1 MLDYFQCRGVL
12 LEQGPA
18 VLAVVVGGSCLDIF
32 FFSALGRML
41 MHFLFNLFM

>member
-18 VLAVVVGGSCLDIF
+18 VLAVGVGGRLLGHF
-32 FFSALGRML
+32 FFSVLSTSVGRRL
-41 MHFLFNLFM
+41 DKD